1 MPLRPARRTP
11 EAALPSGTLK
21 HFRHGTHRVVTPTET
36 LERVRRLMPV
46 LGITR
51 IANVTGL
58 DTIGI
63 PVVMVARPNARSLAV
78 SQGKGL
84 TLDAA
89 RASGLM
95 ESVEGYHAEHVS
107 LPLKLATYNEL
118 RFREA
123 VVDVAGLP
131 RLSVSLFH
139 ENWRMLWVEGVNLMQ
154 GSPLWLPFDLVHT
167 DYTLP
172 LPTGSGAFLMS
183 SNGLA
188 SGNHVV
194 EATLHGLC
202 EVVERDATTLWH
214 ARGERAQAR
223 TRLDLDSV
231 DDAGCREALEKYA
244 RAGIAVGAWETTS
257 DVGVPAFTCSII
269 DREPEA
275 FRPVAV
281 ASGMGCHP
289 SREVALLRAL
299 TEAAQSRLT
308 RISGARDDLHRKAY
322 ESARDG
328 VAADRLRTRLREEP
342 AVRRFNDAPSY
353 DGATLEDDLAWV
365 LGRLGAVGVSQVVA
379 VDLTKPELG
388 VPVVRVVVP
397 GLEPTHEAPGYMPG
411 ARAQRAMREREES

>member
-1 MPLRPARRTP
+1 MPHRSSRPAP
-11 EAALPSGTLK
+11 KAASASGTPK
-21 HFRHGTHRVVTPTET
+21 SFRHGTHRVVSPEET
-36 LERVRRLMPV
+36 LARVRRLMPV

-63 PVVMVARPNARSLAV
+63 PVVMVTRPNSRSLAV

-89 RASGLM
+89 KASGLM
-95 ESVEGYHAEHVS
+95 ESVEGYHAEHVT

-139 ENWRMLWVEGVNLMQ
+139 ENWRMLWVEGVDITR
-154 GSPLWLPFDLVHT
+154 GRPVWLPFDLVHT
-167 DYTLP
+167 DFTLP

-188 SGNHVV
+188 SGNHVL

-202 EVVERDATTLWH
+202 EVVERDATALWH
-214 ARGERAQAR
+214 ASGHRAQAR
-223 TRLDLDSV
+223 TRLDLGSV
-231 DDAGCREALEKYA
+231 TDEACQEVLEKYV
-244 RAGIAVGAWETTS
+244 RAGVSVGVWETTS

-269 DREPEA
+269 DREPEPQ
-275 FRPVAV
+275 RPVAV

-322 ESARDG
+322 EAARDG
-328 VAADRLRTRLREEP
+328 VAAERLRTRLREEP
-342 AVRRFNDAPSY
+342 SARDFQDAPSQ
-353 DGATLEDDLAWV
+353 DGATLEEDLAWV
-365 LGRLGAVGVSQVVA
+365 VGRLGAAGLSQVVA

-397 GLEPTHEAPGYMPG
+397 GLEPTHEAPGYVPG
-411 ARAQRAMREREES
+411 PRAQRARREHGE

>member
-1 MPLRPARRTP
+1 MRT
-11 EAALPSGTLK
+11 AALDSTSPSVSSGTPK
-21 HFRHGTHRVVTPTET
+21 PFRHGTHRVMSPEQT

-63 PVVMVARPNARSLAV
+63 PVVMVTRPNARSLAV

-84 TLDAA
+84 TLAA
-89 RASGLM
+89 AKASGVM
-95 ESVEGYHAEHVS
+95 ESVEGYHAEHIS

-118 RFREA
+118 RFRSP

-139 ENWRMLWVEGVNLMQ
+139 PNWRMLWVEGVDLL
-154 GSPLWLPFDLVHT
+154 GGGPLWVPFDMVHT
-167 DYTLP
+167 DFTLP

-188 SGNHVV
+188 SGNHVL

-202 EVVERDATTLWH
+202 EVVERDATALWH
-214 ARGERAQAR
+214 ARGERSQAA
-223 TRLDLDSV
+223 TRLDLGTV
-231 DDAGCREALEKYA
+231 DDAACREVLETYE
-244 RAGIAVGAWETTS
+244 RAGMAVGVWETTS
-257 DVGVPAFTCSII
+257 DVGVPAFACYIV
-269 DREPEA
+269 DRESEPL
-275 FRPVAV
+275 RPVAV
-281 ASGMGCHP
+281 AGGMGCHP
-289 SREVALLRAL
+289 SRGVALLRAL

-322 ESARDG
+322 EEAREG
-328 VAADRLRTRLREEP
+328 VVAERLRTRLREEAP
-342 AVRRFNDAPSY
+342 VRRFQDAPHQ
-353 DGATLEDDLAWV
+353 DAETFEEDLEWV
-365 LGRLGAVGVSQVVA
+365 LAKVRAAGVTQVVV

-388 VPVVRVVVP
+388 LPVVRVVVP
-397 GLEPTHEAPGYMPG
+397 GLEPTHEAPGYVPG
-411 ARAQRAMREREES
+411 PRALRAMRGDGT

>member
-1 MPLRPARRTP
+1 MREPPSATP
-11 EAALPSGTLK
+11 ETAAPPSGTPK
-21 HFRHGTHRVVTPTET
+21 GFRHGTHRVVPPEET
-36 LERVRRLMPV
+36 LEHVRRLMPM

-63 PVVMVARPNARSLAV
+63 PVVMVTRPNARSLAV

-84 TLDAA
+84 TLAA
-89 RASGLM
+89 AQASGLM

-118 RFREA
+118 RFRNA

-139 ENWRMLWVEGVNLMQ
+139 DNWRMLWVEGMDLVRGGNV
-154 GSPLWLPFDLVHT
+154 WLPFDLVHT

-188 SGNHVV
+188 SGNHVL

-214 ARGERAQAR
+214 VRGARAQAG
-223 TRLDLDSV
+223 TRLDLDTV
-231 DDAGCREALEKYA
+231 DDSACREVLEKYA
-244 RAGIAVGAWETTS
+244 RAGVAVGVWETTS
-257 DVGVPAFTCSII
+257 DLGVPAFTCSIV
-269 DREPEA
+269 DRELEPQ
-275 FRPVAV
+275 RPVAV
-281 ASGMGCHP
+281 ASGMGCNP

-322 ESARDG
+322 EAARDG
-328 VAADRLRTRLREEP
+328 VAAERLRARLREEP
-342 AVRRFNDAPSY
+342 AVRRFQDVPTH
-353 DGATLEDDLAWV
+353 DGPTLEDDLEWV
-365 LGRLGAVGVSQVVA
+365 MSRLVVTGLTQVVA

-397 GLEPTHEAPGYMPG
+397 GLEPTHEAPGYVPG
-411 ARAQRAMREREES
+411 PRALRARREHEE

>member
-1 MPLRPARRTP
+1 MPLRNTLREP
-11 EAALPSGTLK
+11 EAAPSSAGTSK
-21 HFRHGTHRVVTPTET
+21 RFRLGTHRVVSPQQT
-36 LERVRRLMPV
+36 LERVRRLMPA

-89 RASGLM
+89 KASGLM
-95 ESVEGYHAEHVS
+95 ESVEGYHAEHIS
-107 LPLKLATYNEL
+107 LPLKLGTYNEL

-139 ENWRMLWVEGVNLMQ
+139 DNWRMLWVEGVNLMQ
-154 GSPLWLPFDLVHT
+154 GTTLWLPFDLVHT

-202 EVVERDATTLWH
+202 EVVERDSTTLWH
-214 ARGERAQAR
+214 ARGPRAQAK
-223 TRLDLDSV
+223 TRLDLGSV
-231 DDAGCREALEKYA
+231 DDESCREVLEKYA
-244 RAGIAVGAWETTS
+244 RAGVAVGAWETTS
-257 DVGVPAFTCSII
+257 DVGVPAFTCSIV

-322 ESARDG
+322 ESAKDG
-328 VAADRLRTRLREEP
+328 VAAERLRARLREESP
-342 AVRRFNDAPSY
+342 VRRFQDVPTY
-353 DGATLEDDLAWV
+353 DGETLEDDLAWV
-365 LGRLGAVGVSQVVA
+365 LGKLGEAGLSQVVA

-397 GLEPTHEAPGYMPG
+397 GLEPTHEAPGYVPG
-411 ARAQRAMREREES
+411 VRAQRVMRGRDE

>member
-1 MPLRPARRTP
+1 MPPRSTRRTP
-11 EAALPSGTLK
+11 EAAPPSGTLK
-21 HFRHGTHRVVTPTET
+21 SFRHGTHRVVSPGET
-36 LERVRRLMPV
+36 VERVRRLMPA

-58 DTIGI
+58 DTLGI
-63 PVVMVARPNARSLAV
+63 PVVMVTRPNARSLAV

-139 ENWRMLWVEGVNLMQ
+139 ENWRMLWVEGLDLAR
-154 GSPLWLPFDLVHT
+154 GSPVWLPFDLVHT
-167 DYTLP
+167 DFTLP

-188 SGNHVV
+188 SGNHVL

-202 EVVERDATTLWH
+202 EVVERDATALWH
-214 ARGERAQAR
+214 ARGPRAQAP

-231 DDAGCREALEKYA
+231 DDPACREALEKYA

-269 DREPEA
+269 DREPEPL
-275 FRPVAV
+275 RPVAV
-281 ASGMGCHP
+281 AGGMGCHP

-322 ESARDG
+322 EAARDG
-328 VAADRLRTRLREEP
+328 VAAERLRTRLREEP
-342 AVRRFNDAPSY
+342 VVRRFQDVPSQ
-353 DGATLEDDLAWV
+353 DGETLEEDLAWV
-365 LGRLGAVGVSQVVA
+365 MGQLVAVGLSQVVA
-379 VDLTKPELG
+379 VDLTKPEVG

-397 GLEPTHEAPGYMPG
+397 GLEPTHEAPGYVPG
-411 ARAQRAMREREES
+411 PRARKALREREE

>member
-1 MPLRPARRTP
+1 MSPRTTRTP
-11 EAALPSGTLK
+11 EAAPPSGTPK
-21 HFRHGTHRVVTPTET
+21 AFRHGTHRVVSPNET

-63 PVVMVARPNARSLAV
+63 PVVMVTRPNARSLAV

-89 RASGLM
+89 KASGLM

-139 ENWRMLWVEGVNLMQ
+139 ENWRMLWVEGVDLAR
-154 GSPLWLPFDLVHT
+154 GSKVWLPFDLVHT
-167 DYTLP
+167 DFTLP

-188 SGNHVV
+188 SGNHVL

-202 EVVERDATTLWH
+202 EVVERDATALWH
-214 ARGERAQAR
+214 ARGPRAQAG
-223 TRLDLDSV
+223 TRLELDSV
-231 DDAGCREALEKYA
+231 EDPACREALEKYA
-244 RAGIAVGAWETTS
+244 RAGVAVGVWETTS

-269 DREPEA
+269 DREPEPQ
-275 FRPVAV
+275 RPVAV
-281 ASGMGCHP
+281 AGGMGCHP

-322 ESARDG
+322 EAAKDG
-328 VAADRLRTRLREEP
+328 VAAERLRTRLREEP
-342 AVRRFNDAPSY
+342 PVRRFQDVPSQ
-353 DGATLEDDLAWV
+353 DGATLEEDLAWV
-365 LGRLGAVGVSQVVA
+365 MGKLMAVGLSQVVA

-397 GLEPTHEAPGYMPG
+397 GLEPTHEAPGYVPG
-411 ARAQRAMREREES
+411 PRARKVLEEREA